1 MRNAADFEGL
11 VAIVTGGSSGIG
23 AATLAELAGRGATAV
38 SLDLHPPGDGAGPSY
53 EKVDIADPAATR
65 AAVDAVAQRFGGVDV
80 LINNAGIPAI
90 GTIEN
95 NPIEE
100 WHRVFAVNLFG
111 VVHASRAALP
121 HLRRSSTAAIVNVSS
136 IAAVAGLPERAIYS
150 AAKGGVQAL
159 SLAMAAD
166 LVRERIRVNCVSPG
180 TAETPFVTDL
190 LAMAAD
196 PIAQRRSMESRQP
209 IGRLVSAAEVA
220 WAIAYLASP
229 LSASTTGTVLTVDG
243 GFGGVRVPPQRVDA

>member
-1 MRNAADFEGL
+1 MQNGADFEGL

-23 AATLAELAGRGATAV
+23 AATAAELAGRGATAV
-38 SLDLHPPGDGAGPSY
+38 SLDLHPPAAGASSAY
-53 EKVDIADPAATR
+53 EHVDIADPEATT
-65 AAVDAVAQRFGGVDV
+65 AAVDAVAWRFGGVDV

-90 GTIEN
+90 GTIET
-95 NPIEE
+95 NPMEE

-111 VVHASRAALP
+111 VVHASRAAVP
-121 HLRRSSTAAIVNVSS
+121 HLRRSRSAAVVNVGS

-166 LVRERIRVNCVSPG
+166 LVREGIRVNCVSPG

-190 LAMAAD
+190 LAIAPD
-196 PIAQRRSMESRQP
+196 PTAQRRSMESRQP
-209 IGRLVSAAEVA
+209 IGRLVSAGEVA

-229 LSASTTGTVLTVDG
+229 LSASTTGTVLSVDG
-243 GFGGVRVPPQRVDA
+243 GFGGVRLPPRLDA